1 MQPVRTLTVTF
12 DANLGTR
19 LAEAAERSGLL
30 PTDLVLQAVRN
41 ELDGVTAYG
50 RITDEVN
57 LVKDRL
63 AALVAL
69 VGEALEPPAPGEV
82 DAICRYK
89 PAAPSAGP

>member
-1 MQPVRTLTVTF
+1 MQPVRTLTLTLC
-12 DANLGTR
+12 AELGTL
-19 LAEAAERSGLL
+19 LAEAAERSGLS
-30 PTDLVLQAVRN
+30 PSDLVLRAVRN
-41 ELDGVTAYG
+41 EIDGVTAYG

-63 AALVAL
+63 AVLTAL

-89 PAAPSAGP
+89 PAASSAAS